1 MSRNTDSVLFIV
13 LFMYLFGCVTVRPHW
28 ACWQTVKIR
37 MLVGMSLLLIIYLNP
52 VSSSFNLD
60 SSLLLF
66 SSWIIII
73 IIIISFPPSSRRRR
87 RNYDR

>member
-37 MLVGMSLLLIIYLNP
+37 MVVGMSLLLISYIQSAALSILTHHYSYSHLE
-52 VSSSFNLD
+52 SSS
-60 SSLLLF
+60 SS
-66 SSWIIII
+66 S
-73 IIIISFPPSSRRRR
+73 IIIISFPSSSRRRR
-87 RNYDR
+87 RN